1 MRQARSTLVCRT
13 RKTRTVVHPAAA
25 SGLGRLT
32 LRLDRLGRT
41 VAVVRPPL
49 GHETIGHRAVAIEA
63 LGLEVRRVR
72 SADVRPLVPVEA
84 EPAQAVH
91 DSRDHLPRRT
101 FGVGVLDAQH
111 ERAAVPA
118 GIQPVE
124 QRRAGA
130 ADVQVAGGRRGK
142 ADADHVA
149 EGIVPSE
156 PTCRADEDGERA
168 RLAPAFPR
176 RGRWLLMQNGTTWT
190 LVRRGD
196 QSRRRP
202 DVSAGESSPPCSPP
216 VALPAT
222 SGRRRRR

>member
-1 MRQARSTLVCRT
+1 MTKSSMCALSKAIAPAYAVVEARLARGHLEAHRARRARCGKRAHLVCRT
-13 RKTRTVVHPAAA
+13 RKAGAVVHPAAA

-72 SADVRPLVPVEA
+72 SADVRPLIPVEA

-101 FGVGVLDAQH
+101 LGVGVLDAQH
-111 ERAAVPA
+111 ERSAVPA

-124 QRRAGA
+124 KRRAGA
-130 ADVQVAGGRRGK
+130 ADVQVAGGRRSE

-156 PTCRADEDGERA
+156 PTCRARGWRA
-168 RLAPAFPR
+168 NR
-176 RGRWLLMQNGTTWT
+176 RSESAALLRSPLG
-190 LVRRGD
+190 V
-196 QSRRRP
+196 
-202 DVSAGESSPPCSPP
+202 DVGC
-216 VALPAT
+216 
-222 SGRRRRR
+222 